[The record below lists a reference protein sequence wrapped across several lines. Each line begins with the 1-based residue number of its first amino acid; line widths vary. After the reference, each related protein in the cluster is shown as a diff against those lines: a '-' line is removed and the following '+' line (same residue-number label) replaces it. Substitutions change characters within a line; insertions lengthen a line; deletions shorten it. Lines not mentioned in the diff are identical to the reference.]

1 MPITLESYR
10 RDPDLRTRLEQ
21 AARRERS
28 RQLARLVRALFTGL
42 HSKRRAAP
50 VGKTAAA

>member
-10 RDPDLRTRLEQ
+10 RDPGVRTRLEQ

-28 RQLARLVRALFTGL
+28 RQLARMVRALFAGVQ
-42 HSKRRAAP
+42 SKRRATP

>member
-10 RDPDLRTRLEQ
+10 HDPDLRARLEQ

-28 RQLARLVRALFTGL
+28 RQLARLVHALFAGL
-42 HSKRRAAP
+42 HLKRRAAP
-50 VGKTAAA
+50 VAKTAAA